1 MEQLSSVVVVG
12 GGAVGLT
19 AALALAR
26 RSVPV
31 TVLEA
36 APQLVEEYRASTF
49 HPPTLEML
57 DDLGLAQGML
67 AKGLI
72 AHTFQYRDRAEGLVA
87 EFDFGLLK
95 NDTRFPFRLQLE
107 QYALS
112 VAAYEELSRVPGA
125 SVRFGH
131 EVTGVRMDGDCVVLE
146 VTTEAG
152 AQEISAPYAI
162 GADGATSA
170 VRRSLGIAFDGMTYP
185 ERYLVLFTTF
195 DFAEHM
201 GDLAYVNYVS
211 DPEQWF
217 VLLRTPGVWRVL
229 FPTDAEHTDI
239 ELEVDAVS
247 QEHLKR
253 VVPSDQD
260 YPILHRMLYRVHQ
273 RVADTYRMGRVLLAG
288 DAAHVN
294 NPLGGM
300 GLNGGIHDAVS
311 LANAL
316 GDVWH
321 GRARE
326 QALDEHSERRRRIAI
341 DYVQAWTHQN
351 AVAIAQSDPA
361 ARRLQQDEL
370 RATAADPERARRY
383 LLRTSM
389 IEALRGAAR

>member
-1 MEQLSSVVVVG
+1 MEQLSSVAVAG

-19 AALALAR
+19 TALALAQAG
-26 RSVPV
+26 VPV

-36 APQLVEEYRASTF
+36 APKLVEEYRASTF
-49 HPPTLEML
+49 HPPTIEML

-72 AHTFQYRDRAEGLVA
+72 AQTFQNRNRNEGIVA
-87 EFDFGLLK
+87 EFDLGLLK

-112 VAAYEELSRVPGA
+112 VAAYDALLRLPNA
-125 SVRFGH
+125 DVRFDH
-131 EVTGVRMDGDCVVLE
+131 EVTSARLDDDHVVLD
-146 VTTEAG
+146 VATNSG
-152 AQEISAPYAI
+152 PQQISAPYVI
-162 GADGATSA
+162 GADGAASA

-195 DFAEHM
+195 DFAAHLEN
-201 GDLAYVNYVS
+201 LAYVNYVS

-229 FPTDAEHTDI
+229 FPTDASETDDA
-239 ELEVDAVS
+239 LEMDVDS
-247 QEHLKR
+247 QEHLQR
-253 VVPSDQD
+253 VVPTGAD
-260 YPILHRMLYRVHQ
+260 YPILHRMIYRVHQ
-273 RVADTYRMGRVLLAG
+273 RVADSYRVGRVLLAG
-288 DAAHVN
+288 DSAHVN

-311 LANAL
+311 LARAL
-316 GDVWH
+316 ADVWQGH
-321 GRARE
+321 AQGD
-326 QALDEHSERRRRIAI
+326 ALDEHAERRRRIAI

-351 AVAIAQSDPA
+351 AVAIAQSDLD
-361 ARRLQQDEL
+361 ARRRQQNEL

-389 IEALRGAAR
+389 IEALRGPNA

>member
-1 MEQLSSVVVVG
+1 MEQLSSVVVAG

-19 AALALAR
+19 TALALAQAG
-26 RSVPV
+26 VPV

-36 APQLVEEYRASTF
+36 APKLVEEYRASTF
-49 HPPTLEML
+49 HPPTIEML

-72 AHTFQYRDRAEGLVA
+72 AQTFQNRNRNEGVVA
-87 EFDFGLLK
+87 EFDLGLLK

-112 VAAYEELSRVPGA
+112 VAAYDALLRLPGA
-125 SVRFGH
+125 DVRFGH
-131 EVTGVRMDGDCVVLE
+131 EVTGVRLGGDHVVLD
-146 VTTEAG
+146 VATSSG
-152 AQEISAPYAI
+152 PQQVSAPYVV
-162 GADGATSA
+162 GADGAASA

-195 DFAEHM
+195 DFAAHLEN
-201 GDLAYVNYVS
+201 LAYVNYVS

-229 FPTDAEHTDI
+229 FPTDASETDDA
-239 ELEVDAVS
+239 LEMDADS
-247 QEHLKR
+247 QEHLQR
-253 VVPSDQD
+253 VVPIDAD
-260 YPILHRMLYRVHQ
+260 YPILHRMIYRVHQ
-273 RVADTYRMGRVLLAG
+273 RVADSYRMGRVLLAG

-311 LANAL
+311 LARAL
-316 GDVWH
+316 ADVWH
-321 GRARE
+321 GHAQAR
-326 QALDEHSERRRRIAI
+326 ALDEHAERRRRIAI

-351 AVAIAQSDPA
+351 AVAIAQSNPD
-361 ARRLQQDEL
+361 ARRRQQNEL

-389 IEALRGAAR
+389 IEALRGPNA

>member
-1 MEQLSSVVVVG
+1 MEQLSSVVVAG

-19 AALALAR
+19 TALALAQAG
-26 RSVPV
+26 VPV

-36 APQLVEEYRASTF
+36 APKLVEEYRASTF
-49 HPPTLEML
+49 HPPTIEML

-72 AHTFQYRDRAEGLVA
+72 AQTFQNRNRNEGVVA
-87 EFDFGLLK
+87 EFDLGLLK

-112 VAAYEELSRVPGA
+112 VAAYDALLRLPGA
-125 SVRFGH
+125 DVRFGH
-131 EVTGVRMDGDCVVLE
+131 EVTGVRLGGDHVVLD
-146 VTTEAG
+146 VATSSG
-152 AQEISAPYAI
+152 PQQVSAPYVV
-162 GADGATSA
+162 GADGAASA

-195 DFAEHM
+195 DFAAHLEN
-201 GDLAYVNYVS
+201 LAYVNYVS

-229 FPTDAEHTDI
+229 FPTDASETDDA
-239 ELEVDAVS
+239 LEMDADS
-247 QEHLKR
+247 QEHLQR
-253 VVPSDQD
+253 VVPIDAD
-260 YPILHRMLYRVHQ
+260 YPILHRMIYRVHQ
-273 RVADTYRMGRVLLAG
+273 RVADSYRMGRVLLAG

-311 LANAL
+311 LARAL
-316 GDVWH
+316 ADVWH
-321 GRARE
+321 GHA
-326 QALDEHSERRRRIAI
+326 QADALDEHAKRRRRIAI

-351 AVAIAQSDPA
+351 AVAIAQSNPD
-361 ARRLQQDEL
+361 ARRRQQNEL

-389 IEALRGAAR
+389 IEALRGPNA

>member
-1 MEQLSSVVVVG
+1 MEQLSSVAVVG

-19 AALALAR
+19 TALALAR
-26 RSVPV
+26 AGVPV
-31 TVLEA
+31 TVFEA
-36 APQLVEEYRASTF
+36 APHLVEEYRASTF
-49 HPPTLEML
+49 HPPTIEML

-72 AHTFQYRDRAEGLVA
+72 AHAFQYRDRVEGLVA

-95 NDTRFPFRLQLE
+95 NDTRFPYRLQLE

-112 VAAYEELSRVPGA
+112 LAAIEELSHIPEA

-131 EVTGVRMDGDCVVLE
+131 EVTGARMEGDHVVLD

-152 AQEISAPYAI
+152 AQEISAPYVV

-195 DFAEHM
+195 DFAEHLK
-201 GDLAYVNYVS
+201 GLAYVNYVS

-229 FPTDAEHTDI
+229 FPTNADQTDD
-239 ELEVDAVS
+239 ELEVAAVS

-253 VVPSDQD
+253 VVPSHED

-273 RVADTYRMGRVLLAG
+273 RVADTYRVDRVFLAG

-311 LANAL
+311 LAGAL
-316 GDVWH
+316 AEVWH
-321 GRARE
+321 GRAGE
-326 QALDEHSERRRRIAI
+326 EALDEHSERRRRIAI

-351 AVAIAQSDPA
+351 AVAIAQSDPD
-361 ARRLQQDEL
+361 ARRRQQDEL

-389 IEALRGAAR
+389 IEALRGSAK